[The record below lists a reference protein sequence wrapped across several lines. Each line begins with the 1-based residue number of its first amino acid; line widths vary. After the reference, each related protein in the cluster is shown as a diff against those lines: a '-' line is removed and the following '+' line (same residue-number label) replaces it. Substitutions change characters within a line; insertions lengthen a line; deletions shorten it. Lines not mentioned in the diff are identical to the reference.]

1 MKTLK
6 DFVSAGNKFV
16 VAHRGASAIAP
27 ENTIAAIEAA
37 IESGAKMLETDVQY
51 SKDGI
56 PVVWH
61 DDNLDKLGIIGKTVA
76 DLTYSEIEKIDAGSW
91 FSEKF
96 KGEKIPTLDQVL
108 SIIKNKMYL
117 NIEIKN
123 QSAVGEKLL
132 RSIINITEKHD
143 YIEKT
148 IFCSFYYNLL
158 PIIKFE
164 CEEAHIAAIQIPG
177 NNTLPSAI
185 RQIAGIDAY
194 ICDVNELTDELAED
208 AETHEIFTG
217 VYGLEDEK
225 SIDFALSK
233 GVVAFASDDP
243 ELTRSILIK
252 KGYIK

>member
-6 DFVSAGNKFV
+6 EFVSAGNKFV

-37 IESGAKMLETDVQY
+37 IDSGAKMLETDVQY

-56 PVVWH
+56 PVLWH
-61 DDNLDKLGIIGKTVA
+61 DDNLDKLGVIGKSVA

-96 KGEKIPTLDQVL
+96 KGEKIPTLDEVL
-108 SIIKNKMYL
+108 SIIKDKMYL

-123 QSAVGEKLL
+123 QSADGGKLL
-132 RSIINITEKHD
+132 QSIINITEKHS

-148 IFCSFYYNLL
+148 LFCSFYYNLL

-177 NNTLPSAI
+177 NNTLPSSI
-185 RQIAGIDAY
+185 RKIAGIDAY
-194 ICDVNELTDELAED
+194 ICDVHELSDELAKD
-208 AETHEIFTG
+208 AEAHGIFTG

-225 SIDFALSK
+225 AVEFALEK

-243 ELTRSILIK
+243 KLIRSILIK
-252 KGYIK
+252 KGFIK